1 MKKILSAGLFMVL
14 CVFAL
19 TSCRSSAEFK
29 SVKAPEE
36 SLQPIETAVVEKTE
50 KAIPKEKLKI
60 GIIYSTDPAEGYG
73 YSFTHDWG
81 ICRMQEELGLTDAQ
95 IIRKNNICETDKIAL
110 KKAVGECIKEG
121 CNIIFAASQGY
132 EKNFAKLAEQYPE
145 VYFAHAGGSMSNQEN
160 LSHYFGREYEVQYLS
175 GIAAGLKT
183 KTGRIGYIAGW
194 GKENPLVTSSVDAF
208 AMGVYSV
215 NEDVRVYVKTIDCW
229 FDAEKEEKAARKLI
243 EKGCDVIA
251 QHCGTPAAMLAV
263 EAVGAF
269 GIGCNSDMSMDA
281 PNAVL
286 VSTMWD
292 WSVYYIQTV
301 QSILNG
307 TWENT
312 DYLGGMKE
320 GIVRLSGLASFNAPE
335 AAAEIEQV
343 QAKLFSGEFQ
353 IFSDEIE
360 TNEGTIIG
368 EKGKAFDAK
377 DIIGKTNWYFKNV
390 IDEQ

>member
-1 MKKILSAGLFMVL
+1 MKKILSAGLVTVL
-14 CVFAL
+14 CVFVL
-19 TSCRSSAEFK
+19 TGCRNSAEPK

-36 SLQPIETAVVEKTE
+36 SLQPVETAVVEKTE

-60 GIIYSTDPAEGYG
+60 GIIYSTDPAEGFG
-73 YSFTHDWG
+73 YSFTHDLG
-81 ICRMQEELGLTDAQ
+81 IRRMQEELGLTDAQ
-95 IIRKNNICETDKIAL
+95 IIRKNNISETDKIAL

-132 EKNFAKLAEQYPE
+132 EETFAKLAERHPE

-160 LSHYFGREYEVQYLS
+160 LSHYFGREYEVKYLS

-183 KTGRIGYIAGW
+183 KTGKIGYVAAW
-194 GKENPLVTSSVDAF
+194 GKENALVTSGIDAF

-215 NEDVRVYVKTIDCW
+215 NEDARVYVEVIDCW
-229 FDAEKEEKAARKLI
+229 FDAEKEEEAAKKLLAG
-243 EKGCDVIA
+243 GCDVIA
-251 QHCGTPAAMLAV
+251 QHCGTPAAILAAE
-263 EAVGAF
+263 EAGAF

-281 PNAVL
+281 PNADL

-312 DYLGGMKE
+312 NYLGGMKE

-335 AAAEIEQV
+335 AAAEIERI

-368 EKGKAFDAK
+368 EKGKAFDAE
-377 DIIGKTNWYFKNV
+377 DIIGNTNWYFKNV